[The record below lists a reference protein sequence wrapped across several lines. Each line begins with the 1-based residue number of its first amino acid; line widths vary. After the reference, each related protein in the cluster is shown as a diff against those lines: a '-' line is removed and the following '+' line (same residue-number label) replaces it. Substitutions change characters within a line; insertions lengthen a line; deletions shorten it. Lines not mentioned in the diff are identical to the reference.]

1 MKRYVSYLRV
11 STQVQGNSGLGLEA
25 QRAAVINFVKG
36 DDMIIAEYVEIESGK
51 NDNREELGAA
61 IAYAK
66 RNGAVLLIAKLDRL
80 SRNVA
85 FIFTLR
91 DTKVEFVCADMPD
104 ANTLT
109 VGIFAVM
116 AQHERELISKR
127 TKDALA
133 AKRRR
138 GEPLGNMANM
148 TKEGQALGAVAL
160 KAKAATDKANVQAR
174 QLIAL
179 LMPQKLTL
187 ADIAQK
193 LNETGYRTRR
203 GCLFT
208 PTAVKRLSPKR

>member
-25 QRAAVINFVKG
+25 QRAAVVNFVKG
-36 DDMIIAEYVEIESGK
+36 GDSIIAEYVEIESGK

-61 IAYAK
+61 IAHAK

-116 AQHERELISKR
+116 AQHEREVISKR

-138 GEPLGNMANM
+138 GETLGNMANM
-148 TKEGQALGAVAL
+148 TKEGQALGPVAL
-160 KAKAATDKANVQAR
+160 KAKAATDKANLQAR
-174 QLIAL
+174 QLIEL
-179 LMPQKLTL
+179 LVPQDLTL
-187 ADIAQK
+187 AAIAKK

-208 PTAVKRLSPKR
+208 PTTVKRLSPS